1 MKALQIKSSCRFL
14 LQISAEIKAN
24 FLWKLI
30 TTLFI
35 TILRA
40 KTLSDEALAFAQE
53 HLWITCFLY
62 GLLRPMDGIVPY
74 RMEHCVTLEA
84 TGDKPVNQF
93 WRDSLHQ
100 TYQRVVGY
108 LFAVYLNALVEAV
121 DERRS
126 VQAHPIPRR
135 LQAGRQ
141 HGGSAAL
148 AVGTRHMDEAE
159 LLVGVA
165 QRRQQSAGAAEA
177 RLVAGPLDSVDVFQ
191 SGFVVHRNA
200 SFHFLGKRLRALV
213 ARG

>member
-1 MKALQIKSSCRFL
+1 MTAHSGGSMTLVVALFLCEPEHPQGRDNFELGRDVSHGVCR
-14 LQISAEIKAN
+14 
-24 FLWKLI
+24 
-30 TTLFI
+30 
-35 TILRA
+35 RA
-40 KTLSDEALAFAQE
+40 
-53 HLWITCFLY
+53 
-62 GLLRPMDGIVPY
+62 
-74 RMEHCVTLEA
+74 
-84 TGDKPVNQF
+84 
-93 WRDSLHQ
+93 DSLHQ

-108 LFAVYLNALVEAV
+108 LLAVYLNALVEAV
-121 DERRS
+121 DKWRS

-148 AVGTRHMDEAE
+148 AVGTRHMDEAK

-191 SGFVVHRNA
+191 SGFVIHRNA

-213 ARG
+213 ARIWFSFSVKWQCAPRGPEVGRGVSNPPSLPLDSTLPATS